1 MGQIEDLRLFVSVVE
16 AGGIARAADQMNIA
30 KSAVS
35 RRLAQLEDRYGVRL
49 INRQPRVWEVTSAGQ
64 ELYQRALRMV
74 ADAEELD
81 ADFSPAQRS
90 LAGPLKV
97 SVPRE
102 FGHLQLGPFLVRF
115 VTDHPEIDLTVDFD
129 DRLVDLDR
137 ENYDLAV
144 RITQA
149 GLPGLI
155 DRRIG
160 SSRYGLFA
168 SRGYAEQHGLPTTLK
183 ALSARP
189 LLHHGTA
196 RRAQWQFRCEGKPA
210 SIDFSPALNSN
221 SGRFLLDA
229 AMTGFGIA
237 RLPDFILAGA
247 PRSDD
252 LVPVLPNIEIPDL
265 GIFVAYSEN
274 RRLNQRMRALIEILA
289 RSCPD

>member
-35 RRLAQLEDRYGVRL
+35 RRLVQLEDRYGVRL
-49 INRQPRVWEVTSAGQ
+49 IARQPRVWEVTSAGQ
-64 ELYQRALRMV
+64 ELYHRALRMV

-81 ADFSPAQRS
+81 ADFSPAKRS
-90 LAGPLKV
+90 LSGPLTV

-102 FGHLQLGPFLVRF
+102 FGHLYLGPALVDF
-115 VTDHPEIDLTVDFD
+115 VRDHPEIDLTVDFD

-144 RITQA
+144 RITHA
-149 GLPGLI
+149 EFPGLI

-168 SRGYAEQHGLPTTLK
+168 SRAYAKQHGLPTTLK
-183 ALSARP
+183 HLSAHP

-196 RRAQWQFRCEGKPA
+196 RRAQWRFLCEGKP
-210 SIDFSPALNSN
+210 SSVEFSPALNSN

-229 AMTGFGIA
+229 AMAGLGIA

-247 PRSDD
+247 PSDTD
-252 LVPVLPNIEIPDL
+252 LIPVLPDIGIPDL
-265 GIFVAYSEN
+265 GIFVSYSAN
-274 RRLNQRMRALIEILA
+274 RRLNRRIRALIDVLA
-289 RSCPD
+289 RSCGH